1 MQAPTRAHT
10 RLFAASPQA
19 EARGES
25 GALDMSG
32 ALERRLKPKEEKKHK
47 KEKKEKKRL
56 RLAAGGGADK
66 PPVSLVLKRPGS
78 AGDS

>member
-1 MQAPTRAHT
+1 M
-10 RLFAASPQA
+10 A
-19 EARGES
+19 EFEDGDIGET
-25 GALDMSG
+25 ALSFQG
-32 ALERRLKPKEEKKHK
+32 TKKKRKKHK

-66 PPVSLVLKRPGS
+66 PPTVALVLKRPGS

>member
-1 MQAPTRAHT
+1 M
-10 RLFAASPQA
+10 A
-19 EARGES
+19 EFEDGDIGET
-25 GALDMSG
+25 ALSFQG
-32 ALERRLKPKEEKKHK
+32 TKKKRKKHK